1 LSLVT
6 DAADMLISSLDAH
19 RALLVDMTEMSG
31 VMAKACY
38 ARFQATEDPEVRDKA
53 IAAFDICG
61 RNVRLSILAEV
72 RLVTAASAA
81 VFAAVDP
88 WRASP
93 PRQRAEADR
102 DRDRYLDR
110 ERESDR
116 ERDGHPMTALG
127 RAEALEKT
135 LARNPDLDPD
145 GRYTAQV
152 IDIKARLKG
161 ETPPPPEPPNT
172 PPDPPPA
179 VRHAPANRAERRRM
193 ERRMRRASG

>member
-1 LSLVT
+1 MT
-6 DAADMLISSLDAH
+6 DAADILTSSLGAH

-38 ARFQATEDPEVRDKA
+38 ARFQATEDPEARDRA

-72 RLVTAASAA
+72 RLVNAAA
-81 VFAAVDP
+81 VFAAVETR
-88 WRASP
+88 RASA
-93 PRQRAEADR
+93 PRQRTEADR

-116 ERDGHPMTALG
+116 ERDGHPMTPLG

-135 LARNPDLDPD
+135 LARHPDLDPD

-161 ETPPPPEPPNT
+161 ETPPPPEPPHT

-179 VRHAPANRAERRRM
+179 TRNAPANRAERRRL

>member
-1 LSLVT
+1 MPPVT
-6 DAADMLISSLDAH
+6 DAADILTSSLGAH

-38 ARFQATEDPEVRDKA
+38 ARFQATEDPEARDRA

-72 RLVTAASAA
+72 RLVNAAAAA
-81 VFAAVDP
+81 VFAAVETR
-88 WRASP
+88 RASAS
-93 PRQRAEADR
+93 RQRTEADR

-110 ERESDR
+110 ERESYR

-127 RAEALEKT
+127 RAEALDRT
-135 LARNPDLDPD
+135 LARTPDLDPD

-152 IDIKARLKG
+152 IDIKARLRG
-161 ETPPPPEPPNT
+161 EAPPPPEPPNT
-172 PPDPPPA
+172 PPDPPPGA
-179 VRHAPANRAERRRM
+179 RPAPANRAERRRL

>member
-1 LSLVT
+1 MLPVT
-6 DAADMLISSLDAH
+6 DAADILTSSLGAH

-38 ARFQATEDPEVRDKA
+38 ARFQATEDPEARDRA

-72 RLVTAASAA
+72 RLVNAAA
-81 VFAAVDP
+81 VFAAVETR
-88 WRASP
+88 RASA
-93 PRQRAEADR
+93 PRQRTEADR

-110 ERESDR
+110 ERESYR

-161 ETPPPPEPPNT
+161 ETPQPPEPPHT
-172 PPDPPPA
+172 PPDPPPGA
-179 VRHAPANRAERRRM
+179 RPAPANRAERRRL

>member
-1 LSLVT
+1 MPPVT
-6 DAADMLISSLDAH
+6 DAADILTSSLDAH

-38 ARFQATEDPEVRDKA
+38 ARFQATEDPEARDRA

-72 RLVTAASAA
+72 RLVNAAA
-81 VFAAVDP
+81 VFAAVETR
-88 WRASP
+88 RASA
-93 PRQRAEADR
+93 PRQRTEADR

-116 ERDGHPMTALG
+116 ERDGHPMTPLG
-127 RAEALEKT
+127 RAEALERT

-161 ETPPPPEPPNT
+161 ETPQPPEPPHT
-172 PPDPPPA
+172 PPDPTPGARP
-179 VRHAPANRAERRRM
+179 APANRAERRRL